1 MNPWLHT
8 QTPHIRTELCAR
20 KFRVYIW
27 GETPPPDVIHFPL
40 HIRLEFGLII
50 FADRGTRS
58 AIAILHQQRLKVLGT
73 ILQRYPWAQLYIL
86 SAESAQYSSVDL
98 LSWKGPT
105 KEGATVRA
113 RGISSAQWWDS
124 GLEGLSYSIVS
135 SSPPSSVTQS
145 LGNTS
150 GTQKSLSGLWH
161 LQPLHPTTFSCLGK
175 RCICYPSLA
184 PSCPLIPFPPM
195 SHKSLGINHFSQVS
209 STIS

>member
-8 QTPHIRTELCAR
+8 QTLHIRIERCAR
-20 KFRVYIW
+20 KFRVSIW

-40 HIRLEFGLII
+40 PIRSEFGLNI

-73 ILQRYPWAQLYIL
+73 ISQRYPWAQLYIL

-98 LSWKGPT
+98 LARKSPT

-113 RGISSAQWWDS
+113 RGTSSSQWWDS
-124 GLEGLSYSIVS
+124 GLEGLSCSIVS
-135 SSPPSSVTQS
+135 SSPPCSVTQS

-161 LQPLHPTTFSCLGK
+161 LQPLHPTTFSCLWK
-175 RCICYPSLA
+175 RSICYPSLA

-195 SHKSLGINHFSQVS
+195 SPKSLGINHFSQVS